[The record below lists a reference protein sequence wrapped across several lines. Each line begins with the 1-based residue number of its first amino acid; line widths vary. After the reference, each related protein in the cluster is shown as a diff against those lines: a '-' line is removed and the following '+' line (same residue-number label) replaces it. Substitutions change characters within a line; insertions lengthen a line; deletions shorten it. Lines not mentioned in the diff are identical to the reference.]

1 MTQMLSRLAAFAL
14 LAGMCLSAHAFRAG
28 TAVQE
33 DAFPEDGEVDHRG
46 NVIAGAVAETLWA
59 VRVLRAGTRPNNQLP
74 PWAGRWATGSTNMDL
89 LWAWIQAMQE
99 NDQGGIPFRLD
110 PPMDEEAEKRNTQ
123 PESFIGAIFVGH
135 KFKNGVDRKRRPVYG
150 MDYYIN
156 SRLENRKVTVMRPT
170 GKEDVMYKVDDRVR
184 SHFFFAERGRTDVPN
199 EYIRRNSFLNNH
211 AGIAGL
217 AHMPLEAVAFFGN
230 LVLSH
235 AKSFVARDDD
245 EAGARNARELGA
257 PFIGGASGS
266 IEYMVHSMEDTCL
279 SKCRGGLVPC
289 EGGCQVREALLGIM
303 AAALIAGGQHSLLE
317 CLEVMQAMGYFTNVA
332 PVATGGDYLKSVHQ
346 FEEYLGTL
354 GVGVGSDECRPL
366 VVLAEESGRATAGE
380 KTSACF
386 EDMFDKEFWS
396 K

>member
-1 MTQMLSRLAAFAL
+1 MTQMLSRPAALAL
-14 LAGMCLSAHAFRAG
+14 LAGMCLSAHALRAG
-28 TAVQE
+28 TEDQE
-33 DAFPEDGEVDHRG
+33 DAFPKDGEVDHRG

-59 VRVLRAGTRPNNQLP
+59 VRVLKAGTQPNKQLP

-99 NDQGGIPFRLD
+99 NDKSGIPFRLN
-110 PPMDEEAEKRNTQ
+110 PPMDKEAKKRNTQ
-123 PESFIGAIFVGH
+123 PEMFIGAIFVGH
-135 KFKNGVDRKRRPVYG
+135 NFKNGVDRNKKPVYG

-156 SRLENRKVTVMRPT
+156 SRLENRKVKVARPD
-170 GKEDVMYKVDDRVR
+170 GAEDVMLNAYAHVR
-184 SHFFFAERGRTDVPN
+184 SHFFFEERGRADVPDQF
-199 EYIRRNSFLNNH
+199 IRKDSFRNNH
-211 AGIAGL
+211 AGIASL
-217 AHMPLEAVAFFGN
+217 AHMPDEAKEFFGD
-230 LVLSH
+230 LTLYH
-235 AKSFVARDDD
+235 AKSANARADDQ
-245 EAGARNARELGA
+245 AGARTAKELGA